1 MMLNEFNEL
10 DREQAV
16 AAVRPALDVQRWI
29 DQIVDARPYGSVA
42 QVLDAARASAN
53 PFTDQ
58 EVDQALSHHPKIGE
72 RAAGESREASLSR
85 SEQAGLGES
94 SDSVKDDLAR
104 GNREYEDRFG
114 HVFLIRAAGRSLP
127 EILSELQRRL
137 QNSPQAERAEV
148 AEQLREIA
156 VLRIEGMLS

>member
-1 MMLNEFNEL
+1 MTLNEFNEL

-16 AAVRPALDVQRWI
+16 AAVRPALDIQRWI
-29 DQIVDARPYGSVA
+29 DQIVDGRPYESVA
-42 QVLDAARASAN
+42 QVLDAARSAAN
-53 PFTDQ
+53 PFADQ
-58 EVDQALSHHPKIGE
+58 EVEQALSHHPKIGE
-72 RAAGESREASLSR
+72 RAAGESKEANLSR
-85 SEQAGLGES
+85 NEQAGLGES
-94 SDSVKDDLAR
+94 PDSVKEDLAR

>member
-1 MMLNEFNEL
+1 MTLNEFNEL

-16 AAVRPALDVQRWI
+16 AAVRPALDIQRWI
-29 DQIVDARPYGSVA
+29 DQVVDARPYESVT
-42 QVLDAARASAN
+42 QVLDAARACAN

-72 RAAGESREASLSR
+72 RAAGESTEAGLSR

-94 SDSVKDDLAR
+94 SDSVKEDLAR

-137 QNSPQAERAEV
+137 QNTPQEERAEV
-148 AEQLREIA
+148 AGQLREIA